1 MLRDRQRLRSPMT
14 GRTGRNPRIE
24 GWSFR
29 NSAHSDKE
37 SLVRT
42 VLPTQVSVESRVVF
56 ADIGHCMDAR
66 TEPSPSPAPTTPSPA
81 ASGVV
86 DVDAILRDVEALAK
100 AAMQPHL
107 SADGTNPT
115 NAALDTVDTSALLN
129 SEVSAASA
137 AQPSQGGTVMNNGIL
152 DIGKLERELEA
163 LLGVTPSVAPSVAPS
178 VPPSVSTNTSSSI
191 APDVAV
197 SAPADLGNN
206 EQVGQLTASSTSTV
220 QPSVEMVIEDAMLAS
235 VSSVASESKATAIST
250 QQVADASIEKE
261 PIDPMLR
268 EIAAILDDTNDAML
282 RASDGSIDRALDTVF
297 DARALSGQEED
308 VNRALIEAFGT
319 SRRPFGFSNPDGTQA
334 SVTNPIPRFDGTS
347 RALPPEM
354 SGSPSIASGIN
365 PSVTP
370 AEIPTP
376 PRRFEEIAAQSIGR
390 ESRPEYAGETP
401 FEPAFP
407 AVPIADSTSVV
418 ASEQAAASTLNVQE
432 ITPKVAA
439 KQAASNIIEQRAS
452 AEANTRSTEQLP
464 AQIAAESSNATPP
477 DAKPADASARTRFF
491 GTVAAKI
498 TAGIRVVAALPL
510 QVCALPMRYV
520 PASFRGYITV
530 TALSML
536 VWAPV
541 AWWMAQRSTH
551 VQGVGRIEF
560 PVATDDKHD
569 DAQHAASDKTGATDE
584 AEETDDSAES
594 GADHAAASTTTE
606 QSGAQSAD
614 HH

>member
-1 MLRDRQRLRSPMT
+1 M
-14 GRTGRNPRIE
+14 
-24 GWSFR
+24 F
-29 NSAHSDKE
+29 
-37 SLVRT
+37 
-42 VLPTQVSVESRVVF
+42 F

-86 DVDAILRDVEALAK
+86 DVEAILRDVEALAK

-107 SADGTNPT
+107 TADGTNSTNPT
-115 NAALDTVDTSALLN
+115 NTALDTIDTSSLLK
-129 SEVSAASA
+129 SEVSAESV
-137 AQPSQGGTVMNNGIL
+137 AQPSQSAAVMNNGIL

-163 LLGVTPSVAPSVAPS
+163 LLGVA
-178 VPPSVSTNTSSSI
+178 PSVSTKTSSSI

-197 SAPADLGNN
+197 STPADMGND
-206 EQVGQLTASSTSTV
+206 EQVGRLTASSTSSV
-220 QPSVEMVIEDAMLAS
+220 QPSVETVIENAMLAS
-235 VSSVASESKATAIST
+235 ASSTASESKAAAIST

-282 RASDGSIDRALDTVF
+282 RASDASIDRALDTVF

-319 SRRPFGFSNPDGTQA
+319 SRRPSGFSNPDGTPA
-334 SVTNPIPRFDGTS
+334 SVTNPISRFEGIS

-370 AEIPTP
+370 AEIPTS

-407 AVPIADSTSVV
+407 AVPMTDSTSVV
-418 ASEQAAASTLNVQE
+418 ASEPAAASTFTAQE
-432 ITPKVAA
+432 IAPKVAA
-439 KQAASNIIEQRAS
+439 KQAVANAVEQRAS
-452 AEANTRSTEQLP
+452 AEANTRSAEQLP
-464 AQIAAESSNATPP
+464 AQIAAENSNATPS

-510 QVCALPMRYV
+510 QVCSLPMRYV

-560 PVATDDKHD
+560 PVATDDKRD
-569 DAQHAASDKTGATDE
+569 NAQNATSDKA
-584 AEETDDSAES
+584 DDSAES
-594 GADHAAASTTTE
+594 GADHAAASAATK
-606 QSGAQSAD
+606 QSGAHSAD

>member
-1 MLRDRQRLRSPMT
+1 M
-14 GRTGRNPRIE
+14 
-24 GWSFR
+24 
-29 NSAHSDKE
+29 
-37 SLVRT
+37 
-42 VLPTQVSVESRVVF
+42 VF

-86 DVDAILRDVEALAK
+86 DVEAILRDVEALAK

-107 SADGTNPT
+107 SADGTNPASAT
-115 NAALDTVDTSALLN
+115 LDTVDTSALLN
-129 SEVSAASA
+129 SEVSTASA

-163 LLGVTPSVAPSVAPS
+163 LLGVAPS
-178 VPPSVSTNTSSSI
+178 VPPSVSTKTSSSI

-197 SAPADLGNN
+197 STPADMGND
-206 EQVGQLTASSTSTV
+206 EQVGRLTASSTSSV
-220 QPSVEMVIEDAMLAS
+220 QPSVDTVIENAMLAS
-235 VSSVASESKATAIST
+235 ASSTASESKATAIST

-282 RASDGSIDRALDTVF
+282 RASDASIDRALDTVF

-319 SRRPFGFSNPDGTQA
+319 SRRPSGFSNPDGTPA
-334 SVTNPIPRFDGTS
+334 SVTNPISRFEGIS

-370 AEIPTP
+370 AEIPTS

-418 ASEQAAASTLNVQE
+418 ASEQAAASTLNAQE

-439 KQAASNIIEQRAS
+439 KQAVTNAVEQRAS
-452 AEANTRSTEQLP
+452 AEADTRSTEVS
-464 AQIAAESSNATPP
+464 AESSIATPS

-594 GADHAAASTTTE
+594 GADHAAASAATK
-606 QSGAQSAD
+606 QSGAHSAD